1 MMILGASALQVPAIK
16 KAKELG
22 YQIILV
28 DYDENAVG
36 FALADV
42 KLVVST
48 LDQEE
53 VYRQA
58 LIYQPDVVITSTSD
72 GPVRT
77 AAYVNEK
84 LGKRPDLSYE
94 NALCATIKNRMRD
107 RLKECGVPIPEYY
120 AATDYETFS
129 KAVDKLHGNCIV
141 KPADNAGSRGV
152 VLLDVG
158 DADGMIFGD
167 DCERGKCD
175 TAYSG
180 IQGEPQSC
188 NGILVE
194 NVKPNLLQE
203 SQEARLK
210 AYLERYNE
218 LKDRTYR
225 YSLGNARNG
234 TVMVEEYM
242 HGPEVS
248 VEIMVIEGEPHILT
262 ITDKYITPPP
272 YFVELAHCEPSGLDA
287 GTQEQIRKAAA
298 QAVRAIGIENAP
310 AHVEIK
316 VTQEGPKIVELAARL
331 GGDFITSR
339 LVPLSTGI
347 DMVGASVLLA
357 TGETP
362 DLTPKWNRSAAI
374 HFISV
379 SNETGGV
386 LARTF
391 DECRESRFP
400 AAGLK
405 SRQLETG
412 DLTFVNNETGG
423 GREGVISRIIVPDA
437 LYRQA
442 GVEEISLYKQP
453 GDRVHGTQSS
463 NDRLGHV
470 ITTGETPEQAMELGK
485 RILAQIRVELEP
497 GRQYVEPPYMVAHEE
512 RNADYER

>member
-1 MMILGASALQVPAIK
+1 MEDKQKKMMILGASALQIPAIK

-94 NALCATIKNRMRD
+94 SALCATIKSKMRD
-107 RLKECGVPIPEYY
+107 RLKECGVPIPEYH
-120 AATDYETFS
+120 AAKDYEAFS
-129 KAVDKLHGNCIV
+129 EAVDKLDGNCVV

-152 VLLDVG
+152 VHLDYLGQRGDQQMLLEHEAAPLG
-158 DADGMIFGD
+158 EHA
-167 DCERGKCD
+167 ERLA
-175 TAYSG
+175 AYDR
-180 IQGEPQSC
+180 
-188 NGILVE
+188 
-194 NVKPNLLQE
+194 KM
-203 SQEARLK
+203 
-210 AYLERYNE
+210 NE
-218 LKDRTYR
+218 LKKKIYC
-225 YSLGNARNG
+225 YSRDNSRNG

-248 VEIMVIEGEPHILT
+248 VEIMVIEGEPHILA

-272 YFVELAHCEPSGLDA
+272 YFVELAHCEPSRLDA
-287 GTQEQIRKAAA
+287 GTQEQIRKVAV

-316 VTQEGPKIVELAARL
+316 VTEEGPKIVELAARL

-357 TGETP
+357 TGEAP
-362 DLTPKWNRSAAI
+362 DLKPKWNRGAAI

-379 SNETGGV
+379 NGGSGG
-386 LARTF
+386 
-391 DECRESRFP
+391 CRESRIP
-400 AAGLK
+400 CPSGTVAGTE
-405 SRQLETG
+405 QEP
-412 DLTFVNNETGG
+412 
-423 GREGVISRIIVPDA
+423 EGVLVRITVPET
-437 LYRQA
+437 LYGQA
-442 GVEEISLYKQP
+442 GVEEICLYKKP
-453 GDRVHGTQSS
+453 GDRVQGTYSS

-485 RILAQIRVELEP
+485 QVMAQIDVEIS
-497 GRQYVEPPYMVAHEE
+497 Y
-512 RNADYER
+512 

>member
-1 MMILGASALQVPAIK
+1 MAGMCFDGENKVEEKQKKMMILGASALQVPAIK

-58 LIYQPDVVITSTSD
+58 LIYQPDVVMTSTSD

-94 NALCATIKNRMRD
+94 NAICATIKSKMRD
-107 RLKECGVPIPEYY
+107 RLKQCGVPIPEYY
-120 AATDYETFS
+120 AAADYEAFS
-129 KAVDKLHGNCIV
+129 TAVDKLGGDCIV

-152 VLLDVG
+152 VHFDYPRQQGAYQSQLENETAAL
-158 DADGMIFGD
+158 
-167 DCERGKCD
+167 ERS
-175 TAYSG
+175 TERLAAYYKK
-180 IQGEPQSC
+180 
-188 NGILVE
+188 LVE
-194 NVKPNLLQE
+194 FKNK
-203 SQEARLK
+203 
-210 AYLERYNE
+210 
-218 LKDRTYR
+218 TYR
-225 YSLGNARNG
+225 YSRSNARNG

-272 YFVELAHCEPSGLDA
+272 YFVELAHCEPSRLDA
-287 GTQEQIRKAAA
+287 KTQEDIRQVAI
-298 QAVRAIGIENAP
+298 QAVKAIGIENAP

-316 VTQEGPKIVELAARL
+316 VTEEGAKIVELAARL

-357 TGETP
+357 TGEVP
-362 DLTPKWNRSAAI
+362 ELTPKRDRGAAI
-374 HFISV
+374 HFIHAGQ
-379 SNETGGV
+379 EQEGV
-386 LARTF
+386 LT
-391 DECRESRFP
+391 
-400 AAGLK
+400 
-405 SRQLETG
+405 
-412 DLTFVNNETGG
+412 
-423 GREGVISRIIVPDA
+423 RIIVPDA
-437 LYRQA
+437 LYGQE
-442 GVEEISLYKQP
+442 GVEEISLYKKP
-453 GDRVHGTQSS
+453 GDPVQGTRSS

-470 ITTGETPEQAMELGK
+470 ITTGETAEQAMELGK
-485 RILAQIRVELEP
+485 RVMAQICVEI
-497 GRQYVEPPYMVAHEE
+497 QHE
-512 RNADYER
+512 R